1 MSTTPKLPD
10 ALSASNLDTIPV
22 LTSILSRAQP
32 PTGNTSST
40 PLLQTGATPSGS
52 ASFTSQ
58 PASSHVSQSQL
69 RPDATGQL
77 SIKEVPSATDGLKY
91 RLQRARIE
99 ATKLPGIIMSI
110 AEQEAEIRMW
120 EEKIGKQR
128 EQLENLRKLGEKMVA
143 GAGEL
148 DVVMGGVLEK

>member
-1 MSTTPKLPD
+1 MMSTAPKLPD
-10 ALSASNLDTIPV
+10 SLSASNLDTIPV
-22 LTSILSRAQP
+22 LTSILSRVQP

-40 PLLQTGATPSGS
+40 PLPQTGATP
-52 ASFTSQ
+52 
-58 PASSHVSQSQL
+58 ASSHLSQSQL

-77 SIKEVPSATDGLKY
+77 SIKDVPSATDGLKY

-99 ATKLPGIIMSI
+99 ATKLPGIDMSI

-120 EEKIGKQR
+120 EEKIVKQR
-128 EQLENLRKLGEKMVA
+128 EQLENLRKLGENMGA

-148 DVVMGGVLEK
+148 HVVMGGVGEK